1 MPNRPIAGKASA
13 HDQPTAGKAS
23 AHDQRAASEVS
34 PCPTSARQRGEPK
47 PCRAAAGKD
56 SQRADETPPIERA
69 PEPTRT
75 RKWKLSR

>member
-1 MPNRPIAGKASA
+1 MPNRPI
-13 HDQPTAGKAS
+13 AGKAS

-34 PCPTSARQRGEPK
+34 PCPTSARQQGEPK
-47 PCRAAAGKD
+47 PCRATAGKD
-56 SQRADETPPIERA
+56 NQHANETPPIERA